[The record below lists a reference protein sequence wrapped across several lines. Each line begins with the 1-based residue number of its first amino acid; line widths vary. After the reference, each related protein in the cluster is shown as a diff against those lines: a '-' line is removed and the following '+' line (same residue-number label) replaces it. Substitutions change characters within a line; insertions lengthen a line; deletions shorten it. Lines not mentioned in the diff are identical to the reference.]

1 MIMKIMIIL
10 RRIMMIMII
19 IHFYL
24 VSLMMGGD
32 DDADASVAA
41 VADAVDCDDDA
52 AADDE
57 YIHFVECHGIDVEG
71 GKNGLLV
78 SHAWVVH
85 VGDLGIKTSQEC
97 ETDISSHHKHVFLNL
112 FLGPTGALIGMM
124 C

>member
-32 DDADASVAA
+32 DDADACVAA

-85 VGDLGIKTSQEC
+85 VGDLGIKMSQEC
-97 ETDISSHHKHVFLNL
+97 ETAILSHNQLFILSFVIFL
-112 FLGPTGALIGMM
+112 LG
-124 C
+124 